1 MFHGIADLCM
11 CVSDAP
17 LTWAGGARHGGG
29 DPSAS
34 ARQQRLL
41 VLSQGL
47 FGQVALPLD
56 LQLQGLGDVGDDPV
70 DGSQHKEDHVLQDE
84 MMMMMMMN
92 LLIRLNRTTSAV

>member
-1 MFHGIADLCM
+1 MALQTRVR
-11 CVSDAP
+11 VSDAP
-17 LTWAGGARHGGG
+17 LTWAGGARRGGG
-29 DPSAS
+29 GPSAS

-70 DGSQHKEDHVLQDE
+70 DGSQHKEDHVLQEE
-84 MMMMMMMN
+84 MMMLMN
-92 LLIRLNRTTSAV
+92 LLIGLHRTTSPV